1 MDRRGRMQRK
11 DVDDR
16 VILAGIAVACALR
29 TRVSPLSHGQP
40 WECCSRWDLDF
51 VLSGVPE
58 RVGVGPY
65 DGYAS
70 WLPYKLLMAKLEHME
85 RRGLI
90 DGCTCGCRGDFT
102 VLDKGRAT
110 APDWMPVVAKLLE

>member
-1 MDRRGRMQRK
+1 MQRK

-16 VILAGIAVACALR
+16 VILAGIAVACALND
-29 TRVSPLSHGQP
+29 RVRPLGNGWP
-40 WECCSRWDLDF
+40 WESCSRWDLDF

-65 DGYAS
+65 DGYEP
-70 WLPYKLLMAKLEHME
+70 WLPHKLLMAKLDHME

-102 VLDKGRAT
+102 ILDKGRAL
-110 APDWMPVVAKLLE
+110 AAGWMPVVRAVLE

>member
-16 VILAGIAVACALR
+16 VILAGIVVACALND
-29 TRVSPLSHGQP
+29 RVRPLRYGR
-40 WECCSRWDLDF
+40 WESCSRWDLDF

-58 RVGVGPY
+58 RVGVGPC
-65 DGYAS
+65 DGYEP
-70 WLPYKLLMAKLEHME
+70 WLPHRLLMAKLDHME

-90 DGCTCGCRGDFT
+90 DGCTCGCRGDFR
-102 VLDKGRAT
+102 VEPKGWET
-110 APDWMPVVAKLLE
+110 AAGWMPVVMKLLE